1 MRRWLTVHGS
11 ISGGSNGRG
20 EAGGRGPGGGVVGA
34 WLWVELDSAVW
45 RGDAEVPS
53 RWVMVRA
60 RSDRGPTRSEQ
71 ESGAWLTGLPPT
83 PSPFNFVVTAAAAA
97 AAAVYPSA
105 RVSPPWP
112 GCSHS
117 RWAFEGRSDAD
128 WVNGLCHLRALC
140 LVPDRR
146 CCAAEG
152 KTVGGSERCRGSRWK
167 SRSQKN
173 SLVPGVPNQS

>member
-1 MRRWLTVHGS
+1 MGDGQGEVGS
-11 ISGGSNGRG
+11 
-20 EAGGRGPGGGVVGA
+20 GA
-34 WLWVELDSAVW
+34 DK
-45 RGDAEVPS
+45 
-53 RWVMVRA
+53 VRA
-60 RSDRGPTRSEQ
+60 RKRRVVDRPPSDS
-71 ESGAWLTGLPPT
+71 L
-83 PSPFNFVVTAAAAA
+83 PFNFVVTA

-173 SLVPGVPNQS
+173 SLVPGVPDQS